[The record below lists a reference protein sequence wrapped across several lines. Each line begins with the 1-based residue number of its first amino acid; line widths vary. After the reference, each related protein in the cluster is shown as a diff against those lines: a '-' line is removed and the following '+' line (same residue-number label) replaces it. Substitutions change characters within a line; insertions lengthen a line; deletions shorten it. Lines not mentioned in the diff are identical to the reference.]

1 MARPRTSNFD
11 NQQSL
16 LEKTRELLNTRLDNE
31 DEALIAICYETGFAY
46 HWVRKLGLGQFK
58 NPSVNRVQFL
68 YEYLTGTKLI
78 VE

>member
-1 MARPRTSNFD
+1 MARPRTSKFD
-11 NQQSL
+11 TEQSL
-16 LEKTRELLNTRLDNE
+16 LVKTRKLLEARLENE
-31 DEALIAICYETGFAY
+31 DEALVAICYETGFAY

-68 YEYLTGTKLI
+68 YEYLSGTKLI